1 MQRVLGRLR
10 MGPTWRV
17 TGSFSDFRAN
27 ELNNLGGVIST
38 LAGRDIGRELLF
50 VSEHTLSRA
59 VYVRLTQGT
68 LWAGSGVR
76 GTLPEPA
83 VGPWMVGVVS
93 LNIQY

>member
-10 MGPTWRV
+10 LSPKWRF

-27 ELNNLGGVIST
+27 QLNNLGGVVST
-38 LAGRDIGRELLF
+38 LAGEDIGRELLF

-59 VYVRLTQGT
+59 VYVRVTQGT
-68 LWAGSGVR
+68 LWPGSGVR
-76 GTLPEPA
+76 GTLPAPVA
-83 VGPWMVGVVS
+83 SPWLVGIVS